1 MQFFPWYPA
10 MMLAIESNN
19 LIDVRLRKIT
29 TGGVD
34 ALTETQLMIIE
45 KVDAAF
51 KAGTMLLDGGGSAEI
66 ISFYRKHVA
75 ANNERLKS

>member
-10 MMLAIESNN
+10 MMLAIESHNV
-19 LIDVRLRKIT
+19 IDVRLWKIA

-34 ALTETQLMIIE
+34 ALTETRLMVRE

-51 KAGTMLLDGGGSAEI
+51 KAGTMLLNGGGSADI

-75 ANNERLKS
+75 ANNERLSS